1 MQIKES
7 ESSVNSPEE
16 SSLNQ
21 AILKYINIEER
32 VLKKLPYR
40 TAADP
45 KTNPRASPPPTI
57 TILRLPIFPVSQP
70 SLPPLLSPIIPLKH
84 PPKLVIN

>member
-45 KTNPRASPPPTI
+45 KTNPRASPPP
-57 TILRLPIFPVSQP
+57 
-70 SLPPLLSPIIPLKH
+70 PPLFSDFPYSPYPSPPSPLFYPQSYPLNIPR
-84 PPKLVIN
+84 NW